1 MTNECKNSQVNQ
13 KLELP
18 LDLCRITEVCRA
30 CEDFNPK
37 YSGWEII
44 NEDESKDGD
53 QHSSLANLDSSPGTS
68 GHKMGH
74 GSSGER
80 VSV

>member
-1 MTNECKNSQVNQ
+1 MTNECKNSQVNE
-13 KLELP
+13 KFVELQRS
-18 LDLCRITEVCRA
+18 DRRA

-37 YSGWEII
+37 YLGWEII

-74 GSSGER
+74 GSSGKR
-80 VSV
+80 VSI

>member
-1 MTNECKNSQVNQ
+1 MTNECKNSQVNE
-13 KLELP
+13 KFVELQRS
-18 LDLCRITEVCRA
+18 DCGA
-30 CEDFNPK
+30 CENFNPK

-74 GSSGER
+74 GSSGKR
-80 VSV
+80 VSI